1 MSKKKGQ
8 TTIRRCA
15 QKCLDPLDPR
25 MRMPL
30 PCHCKRQGAKGK
42 AADTQSGETE
52 TAKAMEEAQL
62 VHGQTADSEVDQALA
77 DVAAAA
83 AAVATAAAASSL
95 QPGEPE
101 VGAESCDQQSL
112 SSGTAAPLTT
122 VIAASGGSEAGNAI
136 QPPPIFQSRSGA
148 MVVDTGSAHEGMDTF
163 SDEDEEIDGTIA
175 ASSAPP
181 IPEPPGQSDKI
192 VEAAPDPRAQGEPVK
207 NKKKVN
213 TRAEPSLTDLDQRAI
228 WMDLGQAHKYAKE
241 HYSFEQKSEERIRQE
256 TRAWRLIEQ
265 AARLSRRTGMGVIV
279 GLTHLDNGKH
289 LEPHDYFYA
298 SPNLCDAS
306 RPSLRKMAQSFSDE
320 FKQVMHTYREAGRL
334 EAAEHIAANK
344 ALIADKTRLQ
354 QQNEEL
360 LAKIKALEAQCGSG
374 TTSVT

>member
-1 MSKKKGQ
+1 MSTKKGQ
-8 TTIRRCA
+8 TTIQRCA

-30 PCHCKRQGAKGK
+30 PCLVNVVLYP
-42 AADTQSGETE
+42 DTQSGETE

-62 VHGQTADSEVDQALA
+62 AHGQTADSEVDQALA
-77 DVAAAA
+77 AVAA
-83 AAVATAAAASSL
+83 AAVATDAAASSL
-95 QPGEPE
+95 QRGEPE
-101 VGAESCDQQSL
+101 IGAESCDQQSL

-122 VIAASGGSEAGNAI
+122 MIAANGGSEAGNAI

-148 MVVDTGSAHEGMDTF
+148 MVVDTGGAHEVMDTF

-192 VEAAPDPRAQGEPVK
+192 VEAAPNPRAHGEPVK
-207 NKKKVN
+207 KKKKIN

-228 WMDLGQAHKYAKE
+228 WMDLGQAHKYAQE

-265 AARLSRRTGMGVIV
+265 VS
-279 GLTHLDNGKH
+279 
-289 LEPHDYFYA
+289 
-298 SPNLCDAS
+298 S
-306 RPSLRKMAQSFSDE
+306 
-320 FKQVMHTYREAGRL
+320 
-334 EAAEHIAANK
+334 
-344 ALIADKTRLQ
+344 
-354 QQNEEL
+354 
-360 LAKIKALEAQCGSG
+360 
-374 TTSVT
+374 